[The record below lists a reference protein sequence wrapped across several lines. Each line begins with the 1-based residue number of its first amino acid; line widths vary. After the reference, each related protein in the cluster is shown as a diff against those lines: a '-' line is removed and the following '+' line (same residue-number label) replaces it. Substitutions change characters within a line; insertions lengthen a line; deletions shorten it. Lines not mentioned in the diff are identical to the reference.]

1 MPPAF
6 ALSQD
11 QTLKFIRSNASIPA
25 TPLRIARP
33 SASELRHHSL
43 QYLSQGTEVAPS
55 SRYSLTSSPGR
66 APFPGPPA
74 GSPAPTSPC
83 SSARTPATHP
93 SPQVHPARQPLGPPQ
108 HTPWFKHAPDA
119 QLHPTPVSSR
129 SPHVPPRSPS
139 TIRQITQAK
148 QPGQSTVK
156 PLFICQGAKPKP
168 VGRTSALRKTPSPG
182 ASLPVNIQPVGRKPA
197 AEATLSASPPVNGLI
212 RAADWAVKPRG
223 ADSFQISCTPPVAPH
238 QPLLARRLRRR
249 WRRSTVPRASMITS
263 KDMPVVSVPRA

>member
-43 QYLSQGTEVAPS
+43 QYLSQEPKS
-55 SRYSLTSSPGR
+55 
-66 APFPGPPA
+66 PPA
-74 GSPAPTSPC
+74 PATLSHHHPAGPVPRSTSGSPAPTSPC

-93 SPQVHPARQPLGPPQ
+93 SPQGSIPQQPFGHHSIPIGSSTQ
-108 HTPWFKHAPDA
+108 HNV
-119 QLHPTPVSSR
+119 QLHATPVSSR
-129 SPHVPPRSPS
+129 SPHVPPKSPS

-156 PLFICQGAKPKP
+156 PLFGFQGAVPETKIH
-168 VGRTSALRKTPSPG
+168 LRVASFPGNFPSSERPTHR
-182 ASLPVNIQPVGRKPA
+182 Q
-197 AEATLSASPPVNGLI
+197 
-212 RAADWAVKPRG
+212 D
-223 ADSFQISCTPPVAPH
+223 PVASATPYSGA
-238 QPLLARRLRRR
+238 PRRR
-249 WRRSTVPRASMITS
+249 
-263 KDMPVVSVPRA
+263 